1 MGEGCV
7 KNPKKITIVVFKKS
21 HLIFSDFQKEMI
33 FLFKQNSFQIM
44 TLLQNESKTS
54 LIMTKNH
61 QNWPSFWSIWRHIVR
76 RDPNKFFCTYYS
88 KLTSVLVHFE
98 VWMLKKRPTLWCCR
112 AALYPCRLF
121 LNVNLLLTSN
131 AW

>member
-21 HLIFSDFQKEMI
+21 HLIFSDFQKEII

-54 LIMTKNH
+54 LIMTKKAKIDLVFD
-61 QNWPSFWSIWRHIVR
+61 PSGVILSEE
-76 RDPNKFFCTYYS
+76 TQ
-88 KLTSVLVHFE
+88 TSFLYLLFKTNQCVG
-98 VWMLKKRPTLWCCR
+98 
-112 AALYPCRLF
+112 AL
-121 LNVNLLLTSN
+121 
-131 AW
+131 